1 MKLELAHRQEVI
13 VVSKLA
19 IQQYLPQRQTSQ
31 PHGYAFLLSSL
42 LLHRPQSQKCAGH
55 SSTGCGIRLTAELA
69 N

>member
-31 PHGYAFLLSSL
+31 PHGYAFLLVTTSSPAIAKL
-42 LLHRPQSQKCAGH
+42 C
-55 SSTGCGIRLTAELA
+55 
-69 N
+69 